1 MSLKYLTLEVPSNA
15 LKDVKRWYEDVIGM
29 AVMRQSADAVS
40 LGFPNQGRS
49 VWVELLASE
58 KSGERRGDNAS
69 EDVYWKIGLGLAD
82 VSAAREKLMKRGAAV
97 SEPQQF
103 MYIQC
108 TKANRQ

>member
-29 AVMRQSADAVS
+29 AVMRQSANAVS
-40 LGFPNQGRS
+40 LGFPNQGSS

-103 MYIQC
+103 M
-108 TKANRQ
+108 

>member
-1 MSLKYLTLEVPSNA
+1 MSLKYLTLEVPSDA

-29 AVMRQSADAVS
+29 TVMRQSSSAVS
-40 LGFPNQGRS
+40 LGFPNQGSS

-58 KSGERRGDNAS
+58 KRGERRGDNAS

-103 MYIQC
+103 M
-108 TKANRQ
+108 